1 MKMSDLDQSFQQAQ
15 VDVKTLTSKPS
26 NDDLLSLYSLYKQ
39 GSNGDVT
46 GKRPGRLDMVNR
58 AKYDA
63 WAKLEGTS
71 QDSAKQSYV
80 DLVGKL
86 LG

>member
-1 MKMSDLDQSFQQAQ
+1 MSDLDQSFQQARG
-15 VDVKTLTSKPS
+15 DVKTLTSKPS

>member
-1 MKMSDLDQSFQQAQ
+1 MSDLDQSFQQAQ

>member
-1 MKMSDLDQSFQQAQ
+1 MSDLDESFKQAQ
-15 VDVKTLTSKPS
+15 VDVKTLTEKPS

-39 GSNGDVT
+39 GSQGDVQ

-63 WAKLEGTS
+63 WAKLEGKS
-71 QDSAKQSYV
+71 QDSAKQSYI
-80 DLVGKL
+80 DLVDRL
-86 LG
+86 LGR

>member
-1 MKMSDLDQSFQQAQ
+1 MSDLDESFQQAQ
-15 VDVKTLTSKPS
+15 VDVKTLTTKPS

-39 GSNGDVT
+39 GSKGYVD

-63 WAKLEGTS
+63 WAKLEGTG

-80 DLVGKL
+80 DLVSRL
-86 LG
+86 LGK

>member
-1 MKMSDLDQSFQQAQ
+1 MSDLDQSFQQAQ

-26 NDDLLSLYSLYKQ
+26 NDDLLSLYSLFKQ
-39 GSNGDVT
+39 GSNGDAT

-71 QDSAKQSYV
+71 QDAAKQSYV
-80 DLVGKL
+80 DLVAKL

>member
-1 MKMSDLDQSFQQAQ
+1 MSDLDQSCQQAQ
-15 VDVKTLTSKPS
+15 VDGKTLTSPPS

>member
-39 GSNGDVT
+39 GSNGNVT

>member
-1 MKMSDLDQSFQQAQ
+1 MSDLDQSFQQAR

>member
-1 MKMSDLDQSFQQAQ
+1 MSDLDQSFQQAQ

-63 WAKLEGTS
+63 WAKLEGCLLYTS
-71 QDSAKQSYV
+71 PSPRDGLLSRMPSSA
-80 DLVGKL
+80 
-86 LG
+86 

>member
-1 MKMSDLDQSFQQAQ
+1 MSDLDASFQQAQ
-15 VDVKTLTSKPS
+15 IDVKTLTTKPS

-63 WAKLEGTS
+63 WAKLEGTD

-80 DLVGKL
+80 DLVDRL
-86 LG
+86 LGR